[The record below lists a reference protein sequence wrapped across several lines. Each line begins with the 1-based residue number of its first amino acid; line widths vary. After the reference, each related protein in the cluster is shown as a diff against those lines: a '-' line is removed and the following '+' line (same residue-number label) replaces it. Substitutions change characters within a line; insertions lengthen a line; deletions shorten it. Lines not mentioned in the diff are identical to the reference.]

1 MKYNVIFEY
10 NNVENPYLIIRTY
23 ENDAQ
28 TNKEIINLT
37 QNSMVDGLPEDVDA
51 FINEID
57 HILQYKSAV
66 REKALFVLNCAEQTK
81 ITFTLPKLNDRKI
94 KKLYE
99 NEVVEK
105 IKDVNS
111 YVRSSY
117 TSENDKEKI
126 YYEYLLNRKYVE
138 YFKYI
143 GGKLGFLESSCL
155 LLSDYLFETV
165 KAKIA
170 DKTYCYFYEES
181 GVISMIT
188 VINGNLC
195 SFASF
200 LKTKTNF
207 NLYLTSI
214 LDNHYL
220 NLEKVKV
227 EKTQFNK
234 EIYF

>member
-28 TNKEIINLT
+28 TNREIINLT
-37 QNSMVDGLPEDVDA
+37 QSIMVDGLPQDVDSFA
-51 FINEID
+51 NSINQV
-57 HILQYKSAV
+57 LQEKSA
-66 REKALFVLNCAEQTK
+66 RRDKALFILNCSQQTK
-81 ITFTLPKLNDRKI
+81 LTFRLPKLNDRKTR
-94 KKLYE
+94 KLYE
-99 NEVVEK
+99 NELEEK
-105 IKDVNS
+105 VKDINS
-111 YVRSSY
+111 YIRSSSS
-117 TSENDKEKI
+117 SENEKEKI
-126 YYEYLLNRKYVE
+126 YYEYLLDKKYSE
-138 YFKYI
+138 YFKAI
-143 GGKLGFLESSCL
+143 GNKLGFAESDCTLFSN
-155 LLSDYLFETV
+155 YLFETV
-165 KAKIA
+165 KGKIA

-188 VINGNLC
+188 VINSNLC
-195 SFASF
+195 SYASF
-200 LKTKTNF
+200 LKTKANF